1 MSDDRAGRSAPLRS
15 GDPARL
21 GGYRLLGRLG
31 EGGMGTVFLAEAPDG
46 DLVAVKM
53 VRVDL
58 ASDDEFRRRFRS
70 EVNRV
75 RQVPPFCTA
84 EVLDADPDHQ
94 HPYLVVEYVDGP
106 SLAEVVQTRGR
117 LTSSNLH
124 GVAIGVATA
133 LTAIHGAGVV
143 HRDLKPRNVL
153 LAPGSPKVIDFGIAR
168 ALEATS
174 QHTRT
179 DQMVGTVAYMAPER
193 FDGDTGGGVTPAAD
207 IFAWGAVVAYAGT
220 GRTPFNADSA
230 PATAIRILTREPD
243 LSGLTGSLRDLVAV
257 ALAKDPA
264 ERPTARELLDLLLAA
279 GPSRSPAA
287 AALAHQ
293 PALRDA
299 VEEAQA
305 ATGYAPERH
314 LTAAATPGGLAGH
327 ADGTTGSVA
336 PGAGP
341 AAAADR
347 AGTGAPADP
356 AVSSAASTAATAP
369 SPAGAVAAAASPAG
383 AAPSAAFPAGAA
395 SGGASTAGAA
405 SGGAGA
411 AASGGAGG
419 SDHVTQVISHG
430 QPNDVTSVIPRQPA
444 PTSGAGLAA
453 GSLTAPTAAVPASGF
468 DRPTAAGFGPAA
480 PGLGTSPSGFTGAAG
495 GRSPQHHPAPRS
507 GVPGGPGAGGP
518 GTAFGPT
525 AAAPAL
531 SPPITYPPTS
541 GPPAGPFD
549 APPPRRRRRWIV
561 PALLTVVAL
570 ILVAGLVAAAVDR
583 FGPSGPRGGD
593 PLGQVSAAPA
603 ITDEPGPPL
612 VQDPLTV
619 RRLWEPVQVPA
630 QHGSCYFD
638 NALIAERAQS
648 TGTLRCKG
656 PKENLADDQRVD
668 VDVRLLTAGSCASIW
683 LRFADNKGYQVR
695 VCAQQIL
702 VGAHVTAEPTVYK
715 TFPLDSAPLQV
726 GGPATRVT
734 VMMRG
739 DTIEVRRDGV
749 PVGEPVTVRDEGVGT
764 GRIVL
769 GIFTEEPGPEHTPPY
784 RVAYT
789 NVKLWS
795 LS

>member
-1 MSDDRAGRSAPLRS
+1 MSDDRTGRSAPLRS

-106 SLAEVVQTRGR
+106 SLADVVQARGR

-133 LTAIHGAGVV
+133 LTAIHGAGVI

-193 FDGDTGGGVTPAAD
+193 FDGDTGSVLTPAAD

-220 GRTPFNADSA
+220 GQTPFNADSA

-243 LSGLTGSLRDLVAV
+243 LSGLTGSLRDLVAA

-305 ATGYAPERH
+305 ATGYAPERDF
-314 LTAAATPGGLAGH
+314 TAAARPQALAGH
-327 ADGTTGSVA
+327 RDGTTGRA
-336 PGAGP
+336 AAGP
-341 AAAADR
+341 AAVGPAAAPAAGPASPA
-347 AGTGAPADP
+347 AGTGDA
-356 AVSSAASTAATAP
+356 
-369 SPAGAVAAAASPAG
+369 
-383 AAPSAAFPAGAA
+383 
-395 SGGASTAGAA
+395 
-405 SGGAGA
+405 
-411 AASGGAGG
+411 AGG
-419 SDHVTQVISHG
+419 GGDDHATQVIRHG
-430 QPNDVTSVIPRQPA
+430 PPADVTSIIPRQAA
-444 PTSGAGLAA
+444 PTSGAATGASADGQGAPDAAGPSVPGRSGTDSSGQSLPGFGGPVAGGFAAPTAWVPSAA
-453 GSLTAPTAAVPASGF
+453 GSGARPAAGSGPAS
-468 DRPTAAGFGPAA
+468 A
-480 PGLGTSPSGFTGAAG
+480 GLGSFPTGFAGSTAGAR
-495 GRSPQHHPAPRS
+495 RSQHHPAPHS
-507 GVPGGPGAGGP
+507 GGLGGSPAGGP
-518 GTAFGPT
+518 AAAFGPT
-525 AAAPAL
+525 AATPAL
-531 SPPITYPPTS
+531 APPVYPPTS
-541 GPPAGPFD
+541 GAPAEPFD
-549 APPPRRRRRWIV
+549 APPPRRRARWVV
-561 PALLTVVAL
+561 PTLLGVVAVV
-570 ILVAGLVAAAVDR
+570 LVAGLVAAAVAR
-583 FGPSGPRGGD
+583 FGPSGARGGD
-593 PLGQVSAAPA
+593 PAGQATPA
-603 ITDEPGPPL
+603 TAVTDEPGPPL
-612 VQDPLTV
+612 VQDPLTGK
-619 RRLWEPVQVPA
+619 RLWEPVEVPT

-638 NALIAERAQS
+638 GALIAERAQS

-656 PKENLADDQRVD
+656 PKENLAVDQRVD
-668 VDVRLLTAGSCASIW
+668 VGVRLLTAGSCASIW
-683 LRFADNKGYQVR
+683 VRFAENKGYQVR

-702 VGAHVTAEPTVYK
+702 VGAHVVDEPTVYK
-715 TFPLDSAPLQV
+715 TFPLDGAPVAV
-726 GGPATRVT
+726 GGPATRIT
-734 VMMRG
+734 VVMRG

-749 PVGEPVTVRDEGVGT
+749 PVGEPVAVRDEGIGT

-769 GIFTEEPGPEHTPPY
+769 GIFTEDPGPEHAPPY
-784 RVAYT
+784 RVAFT
-789 NVKLWS
+789 DVKLWS
-795 LS
+795 LT